1 MIRCENMR
9 SLIFEPFSG
18 AAGDMILASLIGLGA
33 DRERVR
39 ETIESAVD
47 VSVTVE
53 SASKRG
59 IRAVDVKIH
68 VPHETHSRSYRELT
82 DVIKNAG
89 LPAAVEHSALGVFAI
104 MAEAE
109 SKVHGLSLDE
119 LHFHE
124 VGQKD
129 ALADVIGSCFAVHE
143 IAADAILCTPANVG
157 GGKVKAAHGMM
168 SVPAPATL
176 EILRQS
182 GLLFYGLGTREL
194 LTPTGAALLAYFAKP
209 VENIPRGRVISVGY
223 GAGDADTEDP
233 NVLRTI
239 LMEVQDTLSRDTI
252 EVLETNV
259 DDVTGEVLGNLFDIL
274 LSAGARDVTIIP
286 ATMKKGRP
294 GHIIKVITKPQD
306 SDHVARV
313 LMKETGTLG
322 VRVIPTRHRYV
333 ADRRMEKVTLSIRG
347 KEFGVAVKIAQDKY
361 GEILHMSAEYED
373 CRRVAEIVR
382 VPLKEVIRRVEEE
395 AWERFA

>member
-47 VSVTVE
+47 VSVTVG
-53 SASKRG
+53 SVSKRG
-59 IRAVDVKIH
+59 IGAVDVKIH
-68 VPHETHSRSYRELT
+68 VPHETHSRSYCELT

-89 LPAAVEHSALGVFAI
+89 LHAAVERSALGVFAI

-109 SKVHGLSLDE
+109 SRIHGLPLDE

-182 GLLFYGLGTREL
+182 GLLFYGSGTREL

-286 ATMKKGRP
+286 ATMKKGRT

-322 VRVIPTRHRYV
+322 VRVISTRHRYV

-347 KEFGVAVKIAQDKY
+347 EEFGVAVKIAQDKC

-373 CRRVAEIVR
+373 CRRVAGIAR